1 MESKKVF
8 PDDASLAHKIS
19 LGDLKAFTVLYE
31 KYHRYIFHFSLNF
44 LKAPELAEEVV
55 QDVLMKIWDNRQKL
69 DPARPLKGY
78 ITTICK
84 NHVLNLL
91 KQSLREKE
99 GFQDLAA
106 TLPEFHSETEDG
118 ILMQDYENVAE
129 MGITQLPPQRRKV
142 FRMYRIEG
150 ASLNQIAESMGIS
163 VGTVKDHLLK
173 ANHFLRNF
181 LQHYVGLVVVLVR
194 FFRPD

>member
-8 PDDASLAHKIS
+8 PDDASLTHKIS
-19 LGDLKAFTVLYE
+19 LGDVRAFAILYE
-31 KYHRYIFHFSLNF
+31 KHHRYIYHFSLNF
-44 LKAPELAEEVV
+44 LKTSELAEEVV
-55 QDVLMKIWDNRQKL
+55 QDVLLKIWDNRHTL
-69 DPARPLKGY
+69 DPARSLKGY
-78 ITTICK
+78 ITIICK
-84 NHVLNLL
+84 NHVLNLM
-91 KQSLREKE
+91 KQSLREKQ
-99 GFQDLAA
+99 GFQELAA
-106 TLPEFHSETEDG
+106 TMPESHSETEDG
-118 ILMQDYENVAE
+118 ILMQDYEHVAE
-129 MGITQLPPQRRKV
+129 MGITQLPPQRQKV

-181 LQHYVGLVVVLVR
+181 LQHYVGLVLVLIR